1 MYKICWYAY
10 NLKHMIIYVAN
21 MIYELVYFESSVL
34 GIVLEYDELV
44 SEYGELVLPE
54 YGGVAP
60 GYGETGNMFTGCGW
74 DIW

>member
-1 MYKICWYAY
+1 MECV
-10 NLKHMIIYVAN
+10 HCRRSDRQTDSFIYVD
-21 MIYELVYFESSVL
+21 ERVCFESSVL
-34 GIVLEYDELV
+34 GIVPEYDELV